1 MPSVLGGRRSLRHR
15 RSVLLRRPAAVTSVT
30 ASGCPGHG
38 ALALVQ
44 LWLAERPWARR
55 RRPPTVVLHPAGR
68 RSASQPCTQGGSAA
82 PPRGYT
88 RLSEGFR
95 CHCLG
100 GNGSITIRTNDA
112 ILVRRATAWLDS
124 NHLAPEWPQELFEL
138 FDFLFNLVGRTGF
151 EPVTF
156 SVSGRRA
163 PAAPTARDDESL
175 PGRARCCATGTG
187 ARERASRTFATPPT
201 QASIRGSPNRAM
213 VLLSTNRVTAE
224 IRSPSSVSTIIPCA
238 RNTEACGSC
247 R

>member
-1 MPSVLGGRRSLRHR
+1 MVPRSPDYCRAHAGVGGAGERLE
-15 RSVLLRRPAAVTSVT
+15 RPAPRA
-30 ASGCPGHG
+30 AAGCAARPGGLSGRVAGGTGRTPGGVGGHRS
-38 ALALVQ
+38 Q
-44 LWLAERPWARR
+44 
-55 RRPPTVVLHPAGR
+55 AGR
-68 RSASQPCTQGGSAA
+68 PGACGWLL
-82 PPRGYT
+82 PRGPAISG
-88 RLSEGFR
+88 RLA
-95 CHCLG
+95 CAAG
-100 GNGSITIRTNDA
+100 GGMAPMASPRY
-112 ILVRRATAWLDS
+112 S
-124 NHLAPEWPQELFEL
+124 NSLSK
-138 FDFLFNLVGRTGF
+138 LVGRTGF

-213 VLLSTNRVTAE
+213 LLLSTNRVTAE

-238 RNTEACGSC
+238 RNTCAWSSC